1 MIAIKEY
8 HFNIKRPFIG
18 SIINEID
25 ERQFNV
31 PKRHVEE
38 ISINKNHLNKIYVFN
53 LFGKHKPELFV
64 L

>member
-8 HFNIKRPFIG
+8 HFNIKWPFIG
-18 SIINEID
+18 IIINEID

-38 ISINKNHLNKIYVFN
+38 ITVC
-53 LFGKHKPELFV
+53 
-64 L
+64 